1 MKPASENVLPAR
13 EEILVR
19 GVNWL
24 GDAILSVPALQRLR
38 EGKPRARITLMAP
51 EKLGGLWEGQ
61 PFLDDLLLFSPG
73 TTLWQTV
80 RRLRARKFSAAVAFP
95 NSLRSALE
103 LWLAGIPQRA
113 GYARP
118 WRTFFLTHPVPPRS
132 GAVPMRKR
140 SAGEIRQLIAGAESP
155 PTVAPEP
162 LSSRRLDAT
171 LVIHDS
177 AGPGGAAQSLSSRR
191 LDAAHHIRDYLGLVG
206 AMGASSEPLP
216 PRIAISQEE
225 AEKTAARLGLPS
237 AREDR
242 PALGICPGAEYGPA
256 KRWPVESFVAA
267 GTAIQRA
274 VRCHWII
281 FGGPSDL
288 ELARFIANALGQNV
302 PGQPV
307 LNLAGR
313 TTLRELAG
321 ALKRC
326 RLLLA
331 NDTGPMHLAA
341 AVGTPVVVPFGSTSP
356 EMTGPVW
363 FDGAQILRA
372 PGIPCSPCFR
382 RECPIDF
389 RCMRNIAPDEV
400 VAAALRALAVSAS

>member
-1 MKPASENVLPAR
+1 MKPASENDLPAR

-38 EGKPRARITLMAP
+38 EGKPRARITLLAP

-61 PFLDDLLLFSPG
+61 PFLDDLMLFSPG
-73 TTLWQTV
+73 TTLWQTA
-80 RRLRARKFSAAVAFP
+80 RCLRARKFSAAVAFP
-95 NSLRSALE
+95 NSLRCAVE

-118 WRTFFLTHPVPPRS
+118 WRTLFLTHPIPPRS

-140 SAGEIRQLIAGAESP
+140 SAGEIRRLIARAESAP
-155 PTVAPEP
+155 PAALEAQ
-162 LSSRRLDAT
+162 SSRRLDAT
-171 LVIHDS
+171 PPGTL
-177 AGPGGAAQSLSSRR
+177 PGGR
-191 LDAAHHIRDYLGLVG
+191 LDAAHHIHDYLGLVG

-216 PRIAISQEE
+216 PRIMISQEE
-225 AEKTAARLGLPS
+225 AETTAARLGLPA
-237 AREDR
+237 AREDF
-242 PALGICPGAEYGPA
+242 PFLGLNPGAEYGPA

-267 GTAIQRA
+267 GAAIERA
-274 VRCHWII
+274 ARCHWII

-288 ELARFIANALGQNV
+288 ERAHFIASALEKCV
-302 PGQPV
+302 PGQRV
-307 LNLAGR
+307 INLAGR
-313 TTLRELAG
+313 TTLRELVA
-321 ALKRC
+321 ALKCC
-326 RLLLA
+326 RLLLT

-341 AVGTPVVVPFGSTSP
+341 AVDTPVVVPFGSTSP

-363 FDGAQILRA
+363 FAGAQILRA

-382 RECPIDF
+382 SECPIDF
-389 RCMRNIAPDEV
+389 RCMRGIAPEEAA
-400 VAAALRALAVSAS
+400 AAALRALGRL